1 MTDELRIA
9 SRETFRQA
17 LAETQ
22 ADVED
27 RWREEPRNP
36 AWPVVTNMLERMSEQ
51 TDRRREPSLEERRA
65 NMLGPYVDR
74 ELEPPADEPSAA
86 LNQRLKALFLY
97 FAVWP
102 AEGVDP
108 EEMSD
113 EDLLERI

>member
-9 SRETFRQA
+9 SHKAFQRA
-17 LAETQ
+17 LTQ
-22 ADVED
+22 TRADVED

-36 AWPVVTNMLERMSEQ
+36 AWPVVTRMLEAMAEQ
-51 TDRRREPSLEERRA
+51 TDRHREPSLEERRA

-74 ELEPPADEPSAA
+74 ELEPPADDPSAA

-102 AEGVDP
+102 DDGVDP